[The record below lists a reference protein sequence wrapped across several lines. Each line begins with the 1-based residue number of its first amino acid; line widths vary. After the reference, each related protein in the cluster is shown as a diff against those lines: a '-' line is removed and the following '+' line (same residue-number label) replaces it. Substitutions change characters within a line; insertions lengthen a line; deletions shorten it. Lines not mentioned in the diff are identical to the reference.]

1 MSSGGKPRLTC
12 RTTSSRKA
20 QYAVSRILRIP
31 GLDPDKEYAVIVD
44 QTGDIAPE
52 DDKTMVLPVGPRTK
66 MRGDALMYA
75 GLPMPNFRGDFRS
88 ALIYLSEI

>member
-1 MSSGGKPRLTC
+1 M
-12 RTTSSRKA
+12 
-20 QYAVSRILRIP
+20 
-31 GLDPDKEYAVIVD
+31 IVD

>member
-1 MSSGGKPRLTC
+1 VSKDKTEALITYVQVLKVPEDR
-12 RTTSSRKA
+12 
-20 QYAVSRILRIP
+20 SRILRIP

-75 GLPMPNFRGDFRS
+75 GLPMPNFWGDFRS